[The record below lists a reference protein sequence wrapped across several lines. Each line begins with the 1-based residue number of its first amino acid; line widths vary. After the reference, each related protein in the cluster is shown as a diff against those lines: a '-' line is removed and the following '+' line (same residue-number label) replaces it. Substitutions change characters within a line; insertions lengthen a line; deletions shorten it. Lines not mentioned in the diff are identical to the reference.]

1 MDCGIK
7 MWIKCKQKPVKV
19 PANWCEKT
27 NRMWAWVCSWYPNE
41 HVYAKKI
48 LCICTH
54 PMQRIDVCYD
64 SQRLVREREIPI
76 PWPPQ
81 KPEQTTKIPQK
92 SMWRARCRA
101 FGSARGRE
109 GGTYEQICLNQ
120 PQRMPSPD
128 STCELMTSTQ
138 HENAVKIDAETWMF
152 QGARSGNLSPGPNL
166 RRRSLYRRG
175 WGVGA
180 ASGSARRRRGGCERC
195 SWTHGERKE
204 P

>member
-27 NRMWAWVCSWYPNE
+27 NRMWAWVCSWHPNE

-92 SMWRARCRA
+92 SC
-101 FGSARGRE
+101 
-109 GGTYEQICLNQ
+109 
-120 PQRMPSPD
+120 D
-128 STCELMTSTQ
+128 EL
-138 HENAVKIDAETWMF
+138 DAEHLGVHGGGRGCVWTDLSKSTTADALSGFHMRTDDLHPTRKCSQNRCGKMDVPRSKERGSLTW
-152 QGARSGNLSPGPNL
+152 A
-166 RRRSLYRRG
+166 
-175 WGVGA
+175 
-180 ASGSARRRRGGCERC
+180 
-195 SWTHGERKE
+195 
-204 P
+204 